1 MDMVKNFIEFV
12 FSAALL
18 INALLFIPQII
29 SIVRQKSAKGVS
41 LLTFL
46 GFLLIQLAIVLHGVI
61 ERDYLLVSGYLFS
74 MLTCGSVVAL
84 ILFYRTKKNLIGEEI
99 DLEEILNQLPGHV
112 YWKSKEGVCLGSNTN
127 NWRDFG
133 LNSLADFKGK
143 NDYDLFSTEEADK
156 LRAIDEEVMRTGE
169 LKIVEEKLTTVNGK
183 TTIYLSHKM
192 PLKNKFNRTVGI
204 LGVSVDITSSK
215 QETIDRLELL
225 ENIIA
230 VMPGHV
236 YWMDKQGIYL
246 GCNDN
251 QAKAIGFSSRK
262 DVVGKTNAD
271 IGGFLIP
278 EILDP
283 VNKEVTENGKTIVI
297 EEPAVLQNGTP
308 ATFLSS
314 KVPLYNRQNEI
325 IGMVGIS
332 FDITARK
339 KTEQEL
345 KAAKEGAEEASK
357 AKTEFLATISH
368 ELRTPLNG
376 IIGMAQILTNQKLP
390 IKLRDYIGDIFEASN
405 HLLSLVNDMLDF
417 AKLEAGEMNIVKEA
431 IDLKTLVKEMGD
443 IMGYQAES
451 KGLDFSVDYPETVPY
466 EVMSDSRAIKQILLN
481 LLSNAI
487 KFTEKGE
494 ISLQVSCIKRTVNV
508 AMLQITVTD
517 SGIGIPADKVS
528 LIFERFKQLDSS
540 LTRRYS
546 GTGLGLA
553 ITKQLV
559 EKLGGKI
566 GVKTQLGKGS
576 TFWIKLK
583 FQLPKNTTAISH
595 NENQLEWSA
604 KPQRKNS
611 HYAARVLLVEDN
623 FLNQKVAKT
632 FLEDLGCQV
641 DIADSGHKVFE
652 LLSQSYDLIFMD
664 ISLPDETGITIT
676 EKIRHTEGDNKDV
689 PIIALTAHVFDTERE
704 SCFKAGM
711 NDILTK
717 PIMYEQLVEILQ
729 RWTKVKKIRSKA

>member
-1 MDMVKNFIEFV
+1 MIIKNIIEFV
-12 FSAALL
+12 FSIALF
-18 INALLFIPQII
+18 INALLFIPQILK
-29 SIVRQKSAKGVS
+29 IVREKSAKSVS

-46 GFLLIQLAIVLHGVI
+46 GFLLIQLAVVLHGI
-61 ERDYLLVSGYLFS
+61 ISRDYLLVAGYLFS
-74 MLTCGSVVAL
+74 MVTCGSVVAL
-84 ILFYRTKKNLIGEEI
+84 ILFYRKNKNSVDANEVS
-99 DLEEILNQLPGHV
+99 LEEILEQLPGHI
-112 YWKSKEGVCLGSNTN
+112 YWKSKDGVALGCNTN

-133 LNSLADFKGK
+133 LKSLTDFRGNS
-143 NDYDLFSTEEADK
+143 DYDLFSAEEARK
-156 LRAIDEEVMRTGE
+156 LRAVDKEVMRTGK
-169 LKIVEEKLTTVNGK
+169 LKIIEENVTTADGK
-183 TTIYLSHKM
+183 KTLYLSHKI
-192 PLKNKFNRTVGI
+192 PLKNKLNQIIGL
-204 LGVSVDITSSK
+204 LGVSVDITTTK
-215 QETIDRLELL
+215 QQTVDRLELL

-230 VMPGHV
+230 VMPGNV
-236 YWMDKQGIYL
+236 YWMNKEGIYL

-251 QAKAIGFSSRK
+251 EARAVGLSSRK
-262 DVVGKTNAD
+262 EIIGKRNID
-271 IGGFLIP
+271 IPGFVIP
-278 EILDP
+278 EALDP
-283 VNKEVTENGKTIVI
+283 VNKEVMEGGKTILI
-297 EEPAVLQNGTP
+297 EEPAVLHDGTQ
-308 ATFLSS
+308 ATFLSN
-314 KVPLYNRQNEI
+314 KVPLRDSHNEI

-339 KTEQEL
+339 KAEQEL
-345 KAAKEGAEEASK
+345 KAAKEGAEAANK

-390 IKLRDYIGDIFEASN
+390 AKLRDNVEDIFEASK

-417 AKLEAGEMNIVKEA
+417 AKLEAGEMNVVKES
-431 IDLKTLVKEMGD
+431 IDLKILVKEIAD
-443 IMGYQAES
+443 IMGYQAKS
-451 KGLDFSVDYPETVPY
+451 KGLDFIVDYPETVPDQ
-466 EVMSDSRAIKQILLN
+466 VTSDSRAIKQILLN

-487 KFTEKGE
+487 KFTEVGE
-494 ISLQVSCIKRTVNV
+494 ISLQVSCIKKTANA
-508 AMLQITVTD
+508 AMLQIAVTD

-566 GVKTQLGKGS
+566 GVETWLGKGS

-583 FQLPKNTTAISH
+583 FQLPKKPMATLH
-595 NENQLEWSA
+595 DENQSLVSH
-604 KPQRKNS
+604 KINQKNS
-611 HYAARVLLVEDN
+611 QYVARILLVEDN

-641 DIADSGHKVFE
+641 DIAESGHKVFE
-652 LLSQSYDLIFMD
+652 LLSQAYDLIFMD
-664 ISLPDETGITIT
+664 ISLPDETGITIA
-676 EKIRHTEGDNKDV
+676 EKIRGAEGVNKDV
-689 PIIALTAHVFDTERE
+689 PIIALTAHVFDAERK

-717 PIMYEQLVEILQ
+717 PIMNDQLMEILN
-729 RWTKVKKIRSKA
+729 RWVKRKKLLPAN